1 MVTTFVGRKWRHSR
15 GASHL
20 HTFTTSKVS
29 GPWFEASLAPRTDWV
44 WDDDLSRN
52 SGCCQP
58 SLGSRYSGDLARCHL
73 LLLLLPPVQPVNLF
87 HPRQPWPPLSLSLS
101 LCLQSEEIKILS
113 FIDCSALLCLQSSR
127 LSSVVSTEHPGS
139 CLGVVWGG
147 NTEGEVRARVIRDI

>member
-1 MVTTFVGRKWRHSR
+1 MLTTFVGRKWRHSR

-101 LCLQSEEIKILS
+101 PERGNQNTFFYWLL
-113 FIDCSALLCLQSSR
+113 CSALLAVQQIILGC
-127 LSSVVSTEHPGS
+127 VGCEHPGS